1 MELEVPVIFLEVTI
15 TTATIDQEAD
25 LVIVEK
31 EVPNLSG
38 HLQIQ
43 TTNLI
48 ITMAEVSPLRG
59 VIFKNQP
66 LKEPVNF

>member
-15 TTATIDQEAD
+15 TIVIIDQEVD

-38 HLQIQ
+38 GLQIQ
-43 TTNLI
+43 ITNLI
-48 ITMAEVSPLRG
+48 ITMAEVQL
-59 VIFKNQP
+59 
-66 LKEPVNF
+66 

>member
-31 EVPNLSG
+31 EVPNLNRG
-38 HLQIQ
+38 LLQILI
-43 TTNLI
+43 TSLI
-48 ITMAEVSPLRG
+48 IITEV
-59 VIFKNQP
+59 KNYRVSHIEMVETKW
-66 LKEPVNF
+66 L